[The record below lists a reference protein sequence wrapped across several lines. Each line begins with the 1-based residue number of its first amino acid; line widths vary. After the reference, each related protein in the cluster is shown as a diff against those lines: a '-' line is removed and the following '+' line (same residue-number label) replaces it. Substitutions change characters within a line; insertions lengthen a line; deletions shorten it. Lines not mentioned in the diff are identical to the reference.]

1 MSEDERVAKVVAE
14 VMAQESF
21 LKLRKPLEAKGFKV
35 DFIPSPA
42 GYIYELRTKGSKYYL
57 GAKANF
63 DPSDPVLFEKNGVVL
78 GRGD

>member
-1 MSEDERVAKVVAE
+1 MGEDERVAKVVAE
-14 VMAQESF
+14 VMGKESF

-42 GYIYELRTKGSKYYL
+42 GYVYELRTRGAKYYL
-57 GAKANF
+57 GSKANF
-63 DPSDPVLFEKNGVVL
+63 EQTDPVLFEKNGIVL

>member
-1 MSEDERVAKVVAE
+1 MTENERVAKVVAE
-14 VMAQESF
+14 AMEKDSF

-42 GYIYELRTKGSKYYL
+42 GYVYELRTKEGKFYL

-63 DPSDPVLFEKNGVVL
+63 EPSDEVLFEKNGIVL
-78 GRGD
+78 GRGE